1 MFGSRAEGGNGIDC
15 HPCGKPCIY
24 AGYIH
29 KYPGLK
35 APIVCAKGKAAT
47 YKDSASGTPDVMTCS
62 VVYRYQNQYKTI
74 KGETEALKKNIFA

>member
-1 MFGSRAEGGNGIDC
+1 MFGSRVEVVSALTANPARNHAYMLVIF
-15 HPCGKPCIY
+15 
-24 AGYIH
+24 H